1 MRVGCLLSSMG
12 KDKKFK
18 QFYQRKLPYQSK
30 NDNFMYKK
38 EAYHLGVSPESVFGE
53 IGTLLQTVGNMLMAH
68 ESLILLNTKSLVLL
82 KDGQMEYLTS
92 SIAHILMFFIN
103 NILPSQGGLT
113 QQAIK
118 LLTDKLSKA
127 EK

>member
-1 MRVGCLLSSMG
+1 MG
-12 KDKKFK
+12 KDKKLK
-18 QFYQRKLPYQSK
+18 QFYQRKLPYESK
-30 NDNFMYKK
+30 NDNFTSKK
-38 EAYHLGVSPESVFGE
+38 EAYHLGVSHESVFGE
-53 IGTLLQTVGNMLMAH
+53 IGTLLQTVGSMFKAH
-68 ESLILLNTKSLVLL
+68 EGNTKPLVLL
-82 KDGQMEYLTS
+82 INDGQIEYLTS

-118 LLTDKLSKA
+118 LLSDKLSKA

>member
-1 MRVGCLLSSMG
+1 M
-12 KDKKFK
+12 
-18 QFYQRKLPYQSK
+18 
-30 NDNFMYKK
+30 
-38 EAYHLGVSPESVFGE
+38 AYRLEVSRDSVFSE
-53 IGTLLQTVGNMLMAH
+53 IGTLLLSH
-68 ESLILLNTKSLVLL
+68 
-82 KDGQMEYLTS
+82 GQIEYLTS

-118 LLTDKLSKA
+118 LLSDKLSKT